1 MTMAQF
7 CTGSPGSRAR
17 RRGCGSLGRQ
27 GVVSIEVAIL
37 LPAFC
42 SLLYASMEY
51 GRVLWTMN
59 AAQSAAEAAAR
70 CLVVST
76 AVCANTADTAAYM
89 STAASIAIPASAVSY
104 QRTTCS
110 GLVSG
115 KQVTVQ
121 LPFNFIVKGLM
132 FPSAPMT
139 LRAQSCR
146 PT

>member
-1 MTMAQF
+1 MEQF
-7 CTGSPGSRAR
+7 RTGHLRPRAR
-17 RRGCGSLGRQ
+17 RRGCGLGSLGRQ
-27 GVVSIEVAIL
+27 GVISIEVAIL

-42 SLLYASMEY
+42 TLLFASMEY

-76 AVCANTADTAAYM
+76 AVCDNPADTAAYM
-89 STAASIAIPASAVSY
+89 SAAASIAIPASAVSY
-104 QRTTCS
+104 QHTTCS

-115 KQVTVQ
+115 MQVTVQ